1 LEIHHDFSG
10 EGFMKVR
17 KGDTVQVIT
26 GKDRGKR
33 GKVLEALPRE
43 RKVIVENLNMAKDHR
58 RPRALRDRSRMGA
71 PQIIPGG
78 IYDIAAPLHVS
89 NVMLVC
95 PVCDRATRVGYELRE
110 AKGGTT
116 KVRICKR
123 ADCRQ
128 VVDR

>member
-1 LEIHHDFSG
+1 MAAALRI
-10 EGFMKVR
+10 R

-33 GKVLEALPRE
+33 GKVLEAHPGS
-43 RKVIVENLNMAKDHR
+43 RKVVIENVNVAKEHR
-58 RPRALRDRSRMGA
+58 RPRPMRERSRMGT

-78 IYDIAAPLHVS
+78 IVEVAAPTPIS

-95 PVCDRATRVGYELRE
+95 PVCDRATRVGYQVRE
-110 AKGGTT
+110 AKGGEST
-116 KVRICKR
+116 KVRVCKR
-123 ADCRQ
+123 PDCGE